1 MHIKSLGKSMHGKTL
16 KFISIYNGRNQL
28 HENEAEFYLR

>member
-16 KFISIYNGRNQL
+16 KFISIIMAVNQL
-28 HENEAEFYLR
+28 HENEAEF